1 MSEEIRRFVAGE
13 KITVTSTLGHEAS
26 GMDHTEGRSLLGNG
40 YRLDLV
46 SVPGATLLRRE
57 DGTEV
62 ARFSIWDATSQ
73 GNRAGSTGRPAHE
86 SESEGI
92 KPAGRVVREHLH
104 ESEHQAGSNVR
115 RGRRYEAALSVAK
128 PV

>member
-1 MSEEIRRFVAGE
+1 VAGE
-13 KITVTSTLGHEAS
+13 KITVTTTLGHEAS

-62 ARFSIWDATSQ
+62 SRFSVRDATSQ
-73 GNRAGSTGRPAHE
+73 AIE
-86 SESEGI
+86 
-92 KPAGRVVREHLH
+92 
-104 ESEHQAGSNVR
+104 QAAQEDQRTNQLV
-115 RGRRYEAALSVAK
+115 
-128 PV
+128 

>member
-1 MSEEIRRFVAGE
+1 MSEEIHRFVAGD
-13 KITVTSTLGHEAS
+13 KVSGTTTLGHEAS

-62 ARFSIWDATSQ
+62 ARFSIWDATSK
-73 GNRAGSTGRPAHE
+73 AIE
-86 SESEGI
+86 
-92 KPAGRVVREHLH
+92 
-104 ESEHQAGSNVR
+104 QAAQEDR
-115 RGRRYEAALSVAK
+115 RTNQNQKE
-128 PV
+128 

>member
-1 MSEEIRRFVAGE
+1 MSEEIHRFVAGE
-13 KITVTSTLGHEAS
+13 KITGTTTLGHEAS

-62 ARFSIWDATSQ
+62 ARFSIWDATSK
-73 GNRAGSTGRPAHE
+73 AIE
-86 SESEGI
+86 
-92 KPAGRVVREHLH
+92 
-104 ESEHQAGSNVR
+104 QAAQEDQRTNQNQKV
-115 RGRRYEAALSVAK
+115 
-128 PV
+128 

>member
-1 MSEEIRRFVAGE
+1 MAGD
-13 KITVTSTLGHEAS
+13 KVSGTTTVGHEAS

-62 ARFSIWDATSQ
+62 IRFSIRDATSKAIEQ
-73 GNRAGSTGRPAHE
+73 AAQEDQRTNQLVQ
-86 SESEGI
+86 
-92 KPAGRVVREHLH
+92 RVLRV
-104 ESEHQAGSNVR
+104 
-115 RGRRYEAALSVAK
+115 
-128 PV
+128 

>member
-1 MSEEIRRFVAGE
+1 MSEEIRRLVAGE
-13 KITVTSTLGHEAS
+13 KSTGTTTLGQEAS

-62 ARFSIWDATSQ
+62 ARFSVWDATSK
-73 GNRAGSTGRPAHE
+73 AIE
-86 SESEGI
+86 
-92 KPAGRVVREHLH
+92 
-104 ESEHQAGSNVR
+104 QAAQEDR
-115 RGRRYEAALSVAK
+115 RTNQNQKV
-128 PV
+128 

>member
-1 MSEEIRRFVAGE
+1 MSEESRGFVAGE
-13 KITVTSTLGHEAS
+13 KITVASTLAQEAS

-62 ARFSIWDATSQ
+62 ARFSVWDATSK
-73 GNRAGSTGRPAHE
+73 AIE
-86 SESEGI
+86 
-92 KPAGRVVREHLH
+92 
-104 ESEHQAGSNVR
+104 QAAQEDR
-115 RGRRYEAALSVAK
+115 RTNQNQKV
-128 PV
+128 